1 MDHAKKLAF
10 VSHMTAQALNSLA
23 QTPNQMSPKGEMSH
37 DKKMDFVAAMTKH
50 GLKHFDTGGAVG
62 AVGGSPMNAATGP
75 VGYGVRGISGGGSN
89 VTSDPSQGG
98 TGGGTINSGT
108 NIGNAFSDLGGAFTT
123 QNTFQAQAPTGTQ
136 AVGAQQAQLA
146 GELANESA
154 GNGPNPAQMQ
164 YLQNTNNIANQQA
177 QSYASNRAL
186 NPGLA
191 ARMAGNTGAS
201 LESNAANVAGQQQ
214 AEQQLAAQQQYGN
227 LTGQEQQGA
236 LTAQGINSQ
245 ISQNNANAVNQT
257 EGGILGGLSGGTA
270 LAALAKGGA
279 VKKMAV
285 GGSISDPYAP
295 NLSNAAVLQADTGQ
309 QGTHQM
315 GSKSPEGATG
325 PDGSDAG
332 ETGIDAG
339 VDSDVAG
346 GGMGGLGAADLGGAG
361 GAASDAGAAIAL
373 AAKGGSIHKYPNHL
387 QDVARIFHPGHF
399 SEKSPKVASMAATGG
414 KVKALNSKEKAV
426 KKDNSYDNDKVPA
439 MLSEGEIV
447 LPRSVTTHPMAPE
460 KAAEFVAKTLAK
472 RKLVKK

>member
-50 GLKHFDTGGAVG
+50 GLKHFDTGGGVVASTPSTPNLGSTSTPSAVQSNSAYG
-62 AVGGSPMNAATGP
+62 AYAATAP
-75 VGYGVRGISGGGSN
+75 LNGS
-89 VTSDPSQGG
+89 VQGLAEG
-98 TGGGTINSGT
+98 M
-108 NIGNAFSDLGGAFTT
+108 TT
-123 QNTFQAQAPTGTQ
+123 QNNFQAQAPTSVG
-136 AVGAQQAQLA
+136 AVGSQQAQLA

-236 LTAQGINSQ
+236 LSAQAINAQ
-245 ISQNNANAVNQT
+245 ISQNNANSVNAT
-257 EGGILGGLSGGTA
+257 EGGIFGGLSGTTA
-270 LAALAKGGA
+270 LGSLGKAKGGL
-279 VKKMAV
+279 VKKMAT
-285 GGSISDPYAP
+285 GGTITSPYAP
-295 NLSNAAVLQADTGQ
+295 NLSNANFLPGGKPGKQKTSSPKGGLGGQ
-309 QGTHQM
+309 
-315 GSKSPEGATG
+315 S
-325 PDGSDAG
+325 SDYANG
-332 ETGIDAG
+332 FTDAQINSGGI
-339 VDSDVAG
+339 
-346 GGMGGLGAADLGGAG
+346 GGLGASDAG
-361 GAASDAGAAIAL
+361 GAAAGDAAAGGIASDAGAAVAL
-373 AAKGGSIHKYPNHL
+373 AAKGGQIHKYPDHV
-387 QDVARIFHPGHF
+387 QKIAEVFHPEHPW
-399 SEKSPKVASMAATGG
+399 EKYPKIASMEATGG
-414 KVKALNSKEKAV
+414 KVKALAPKEKAV
-426 KKDNSYDNDKVPA
+426 KKNNSYANDKVPA